1 MLMKGAAVGNLTWGN
16 GNITLISS
24 LSLSFT
30 TFLTW
35 SFSWGFVSILHL
47 ANKLSRVISFVTPG
61 VFFQVLRVHFTGL
74 VYKAAAGR
82 HWLMR
87 PH

>member
-30 TFLTW
+30 TFLMW
-35 SFSWGFVSILHL
+35 SFSWGFVRKQINFLE
-47 ANKLSRVISFVTPG
+47 
-61 VFFQVLRVHFTGL
+61 
-74 VYKAAAGR
+74 
-82 HWLMR
+82 
-87 PH
+87 